1 MAMTQELLA
10 VVLFVVAIVGI
21 ACGVLLALFLLFRDE
36 QQGMKKASQK
46 FLALELEI
54 AFVNRTDIYRQA
66 IKRTFA
72 DLYGVSPGTVDVSW
86 TTGKTVVVQCAGKT
100 FLHPILSDPDDDA
113 PEFTCL
119 EEDPAI
125 V

>member
-1 MAMTQELLA
+1 MRARFE
-10 VVLFVVAIVGI
+10 
-21 ACGVLLALFLLFRDE
+21 E
-36 QQGMKKASQK
+36 ASQT

-54 AFVNRTDIYRQA
+54 AFVNGTDIYRQA

-72 DLYGVSPGTVDVSW
+72 NLYGVSPDTVDVSW
-86 TTGKTVVVQCAGKT
+86 TTGKTIVVQCAGKT

-119 EEDPAI
+119 DEDPVI
-125 V
+125 VNLTDDERSSLSARSNEYG